1 MEEKVATAVN
11 FHEDLKIRIRTAAKD
26 NPSLQEFLRRLAA
39 LGVSLVPKVNKT
51 GRVANMAYR
60 FGGKEVKA
68 SELGIEYTWAGI
80 RRLGVEYDR
89 DRDFQLLLNHLPEKV
104 RVEAAVSAKEKDKES
119 GSGQTAGILA
129 EKIDQLRALET
140 KLHSVFDDIRKDGSR
155 QLTQALSSLRG
166 VSVPAKPGVDT
177 KPSQTSTADSLAL
190 GASVET
196 LRTDVQNILEKV
208 DTTRGSTRG
217 VDEAALK
224 LINDSHRSL
233 ADQIARMTERVDRL
247 TTMVSVTS
255 DSDSKIELGRRVE
268 KRVSEFTAKV
278 DTSMTTFTS
287 AVEEAKKTNA
297 AALYTQMAQ
306 SSGKLAESVDR
317 LTNTAYQ
324 ALGQAQKSIQSV
336 EMASSRLRAESL
348 WMSVVSAT
356 IAALV
361 TGVVIGTWAT
371 QEMGQTRQEIM
382 SFLEKQTADDPL
394 RTYFNKLMEK
404 MK

>member
-1 MEEKVATAVN
+1 
-11 FHEDLKIRIRTAAKD
+11 
-26 NPSLQEFLRRLAA
+26 
-39 LGVSLVPKVNKT
+39 
-51 GRVANMAYR
+51 
-60 FGGKEVKA
+60 
-68 SELGIEYTWAGI
+68 
-80 RRLGVEYDR
+80 
-89 DRDFQLLLNHLPEKV
+89 
-104 RVEAAVSAKEKDKES
+104 
-119 GSGQTAGILA
+119 
-129 EKIDQLRALET
+129 
-140 KLHSVFDDIRKDGSR
+140 
-155 QLTQALSSLRG
+155 
-166 VSVPAKPGVDT
+166 
-177 KPSQTSTADSLAL
+177 
-190 GASVET
+190 
-196 LRTDVQNILEKV
+196 
-208 DTTRGSTRG
+208 
-217 VDEAALK
+217 
-224 LINDSHRSL
+224 
-233 ADQIARMTERVDRL
+233 MTERIDRL

-268 KRVSEFTAKV
+268 KRVSEFTSKV
-278 DTSMTTFTS
+278 DASMTTFTS

-317 LTNTAYQ
+317 LTNSAYQ

-361 TGVVIGTWAT
+361 TGIVIGTWAT
-371 QEMGQTRQEIM
+371 QEMSQTRQEIM